1 MQEWKGMEE
10 RVDSA
15 WGGVERAIEG
25 FACARN
31 RRRADIAYGSAR
43 ILDHLLLS
51 ETGTVGRRVGRI
63 GMGRRARAG
72 NDPTFCYW
80 SSTRSSIL
88 LLLET
93 RRHGG
98 AQIIPNLLLLETGGA
113 EEGASIRP
121 NLLPTVDVARRKGTM
136 TTVR

>member
-1 MQEWKGMEE
+1 MAEG
-10 RVDSA
+10 DSA
-15 WGGVERAIEG
+15 WGGTERAIEG

-43 ILDHLLLS
+43 ILGHLLLS
-51 ETGTVGRRVGRI
+51 ETGTVERRVGRI

-80 SSTRSSIL
+80 RSTRSSIL

-98 AQIIPNLLLLETGGA
+98 AQIVPN
-113 EEGASIRP
+113 
-121 NLLPTVDVARRKGTM
+121 VDVARRKGTM
-136 TTVR
+136 TTVRGSSPTFHYWRRAE